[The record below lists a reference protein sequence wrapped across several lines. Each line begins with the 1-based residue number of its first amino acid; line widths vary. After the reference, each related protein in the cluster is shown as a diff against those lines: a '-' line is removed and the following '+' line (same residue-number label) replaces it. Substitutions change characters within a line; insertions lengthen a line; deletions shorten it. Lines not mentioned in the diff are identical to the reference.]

1 MSTETLAFQTE
12 VKQLL
17 HLMIHSLYSNKEIF
31 LRELISNSSDALDKL
46 RFSAIAQPELLE
58 GRGELGITISFDKAA
73 KTITIS
79 DNGIGM
85 SREEAIANLGTI
97 ARSGTKEFFS
107 QLSGDQQKDASLIG
121 QFGVGFYSA
130 FIVAHKVTVLTRGA
144 GKAFNQ
150 AVLWESEGTGEFS
163 IADAEKASPGT
174 EVTLYLRE
182 EDAEFASRWKL
193 ASIVKKYSDHVGFP
207 IRMRK
212 ETWDAEKSEYVQQD
226 ELETI
231 NQASSLWTRN
241 KSDITQEQYHEFY
254 KSLSHD
260 NAEPLTYT
268 HNRVEGRAEYIQL
281 LYVPSKAPF
290 DLFDRERSHGVKL
303 YVKRVFIMDDAKE
316 LLPQYL
322 RFIKGVIDS
331 SDLPLNVSREILQES
346 RDVKAIREGSSKRVL
361 SMLEDLAE
369 NHKDKYAL
377 FYKEFG
383 QVLKEGMGEDFANQ
397 ERIAKLLRFSST
409 HSDEQSVSLDD
420 YVARFKEGQKAIYYL
435 TAENL
440 ATAKASPHLELLKN
454 KGIEVLL
461 LTDRIDEWMLAH
473 LNNFA
478 DKPLQ
483 SVAKGALDLG
493 SLQDEEEKKAF
504 EATAGQHKALVEKIK
519 TALGERVKEV
529 RATARLTHSPA
540 CLVVEEHEMS
550 GTLQRLLKQAGQK
563 APETKPILEINPTHP
578 LVSRME
584 SDSSSIEDLAH
595 VLLDNATLAEGGSL
609 EDPAGYVSR
618 INKLLL
624 EVKTS

>member
-130 FIVAHKVTVLTRGA
+130 FIVAHKVSVLTRGA

-163 IADAEKASPGT
+163 ITDAEKASPGT

-231 NQASSLWTRN
+231 NQASSLWTRSKN
-241 KSDITQEQYHEFY
+241 DITQEQYDEFY

-260 NAEPLTYT
+260 NAEPLSYT

-290 DLFDRERSHGVKL
+290 DLFDRERAHGVKL

-346 RDVKAIREGSSKRVL
+346 RDVKAIREGSTKRVL
-361 SMLEDLAE
+361 GMLEDLAE

-409 HSDEQSVSLDD
+409 HSDEQAVSLDD

-461 LTDRIDEWMLAH
+461 LTDRIDEWMLAY
-473 LNNFA
+473 LNSFA

-519 TALGERVKEV
+519 TALGDRVKEV

-550 GTLQRLLKQAGQK
+550 GNLQRLLKQAGQK

-584 SDSSSIEDLAH
+584 ADSSSIEDLAH

-624 EVKTS
+624 EVKA

>member
-130 FIVAHKVTVLTRGA
+130 FIVAHKVSVLTRGA

-163 IADAEKASPGT
+163 ITDAEKASPGT

-231 NQASSLWTRN
+231 NQASSLWTRSKN
-241 KSDITQEQYHEFY
+241 DITQEQYDEFY

-260 NAEPLTYT
+260 NAEPLSYT

-290 DLFDRERSHGVKL
+290 DLFDRERAHGVKL

-346 RDVKAIREGSSKRVL
+346 RDVKAIREGSTKRVL
-361 SMLEDLAE
+361 GMLEDLAE

-409 HSDEQSVSLDD
+409 HSDEQAVSLDD

-461 LTDRIDEWMLAH
+461 LTDRIDEWMLAY
-473 LNNFA
+473 LNSFA

-519 TALGERVKEV
+519 TALGDRVKEV

-550 GTLQRLLKQAGQK
+550 GNLQRLLKQAGQK

-584 SDSSSIEDLAH
+584 ADSSSIEDLAH

-618 INKLLL
+618 INKLLQ
-624 EVKTS
+624 EVKA